1 MPSRIKDS
9 NHLLDI
15 IDNIDSM
22 FLRANTIL
30 ATFDIVNMFPNT
42 ENKSRLD
49 AVKSV
54 LLKSPTNT
62 PPVECILEGLKL
74 CLTCNNSI
82 LIIGISYKR
91 MVQRKNHI
99 CPVHTVIL

>member
-30 ATFDIVNMFPNT
+30 VTFDIVNMFPNT